1 MHTINFSLDFFAER
15 ICTEPEKL
23 SYCVIQRTYNNPEY
37 GCCRFPGLCVEGLGE
52 YVYSLTEGNFVRL
65 GEIFGDSIIT
75 VESAMI
81 EAVEDG
87 YIFRTA
93 SGCPLRQGRIR
104 RCRRGPPDRCS
115 QDRSR

>member
-52 YVYSLTEGNFVRL
+52 YAYSLTEGYFVRL

-93 SGCPLRQGRIR
+93 SGIEDFFSINDLTKVWYTRILN
-104 RCRRGPPDRCS
+104 DRLK
-115 QDRSR
+115 

>member
-1 MHTINFSLDFFAER
+1 M
-15 ICTEPEKL
+15 
-23 SYCVIQRTYNNPEY
+23 
-37 GCCRFPGLCVEGLGE
+37 
-52 YVYSLTEGNFVRL
+52 

-93 SGCPLRQGRIR
+93 SGVEDFFSINDLTKVWYTRILN
-104 RCRRGPPDRCS
+104 DRLK
-115 QDRSR
+115 